1 MLVASLL
8 LGSNSKA
15 IKDKLSISAIPG
27 KPPLCPIQLLDLRHF
42 LSIKSFYPLM
52 RCSSADSRA
61 GSSKDRSRTVQ
72 WLIVDIRLVS

>member
-27 KPPLCPIQLLDLRHF
+27 KPPLGPIQLLDLCHF

-52 RCSSADSRA
+52 RCSSAKTPGQVAQR
-61 GSSKDRSRTVQ
+61 
-72 WLIVDIRLVS
+72 IVPGLYSG